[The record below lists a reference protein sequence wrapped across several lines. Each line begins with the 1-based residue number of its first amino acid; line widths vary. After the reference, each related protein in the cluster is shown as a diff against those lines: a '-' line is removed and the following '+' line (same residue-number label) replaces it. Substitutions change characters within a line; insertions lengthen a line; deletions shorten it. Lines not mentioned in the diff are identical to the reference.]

1 MALRRVFFGLDY
13 ERDLF
18 RVNKIRRVQGIISC
32 AAAGFESTEV
42 WERAKRRGDAAVHG
56 LVNDGLNNTTVT
68 VICIGQMTSFRH
80 YVHYEIERSL
90 ERENSVVGIKIHHLP
105 NEQGIRDE
113 EGTTLPEL
121 IYAGFKVYAYTDA
134 KNLAAH
140 IEEAAILA
148 QQIFRKVPHDVEKL
162 S

>member
-18 RVNKIRRVQGIISC
+18 RVNKIRRLQGVIPC
-32 AAAGFESTEV
+32 AAAGFESTDV
-42 WERAKRRGDAAVHG
+42 WEQAKRRGEAAVHG
-56 LVNDGLNNTTVT
+56 LVKDALNNTRVT

-80 YVHYEIERSL
+80 YVHYEIECSL
-90 ERENSVVGIKIHHLP
+90 ERENGLVGVKIHKLP
-105 NEQGIRDE
+105 NEEGIRDE

-140 IEEAAILA
+140 IEEAATLA
-148 QQIFRKVPHDVEKL
+148 QQIF
-162 S
+162 

>member
-1 MALRRVFFGLDY
+1 MALRRVFFGFHY

-18 RVNKIRRVQGIISC
+18 RVNKIRRAQGIIPC
-32 AAAGFESTEV
+32 AAAGFESTDV
-42 WERAKRRGDAAVHG
+42 WEQAEKRGEAAVHG
-56 LVNDGLNNTTVT
+56 LINDALNNTTVT
-68 VICIGQMTSFRH
+68 VICIGQMTSYRH

-90 ERENSVVGIKIHHLP
+90 ERENGIVGIKIHDLP
-105 NEQGIRDE
+105 NEEGIRDE

-140 IEEAAILA
+140 IEGAATLA
-148 QQIFRKVPHDVEKL
+148 QQIF
-162 S
+162 